1 MSLKIKNYFTF
12 LAISLIVSGCY
23 TGDPNTRSGCY
34 QYARVDS
41 GVCGLGCPV
50 YPYADAQ
57 AAAMASQCRS
67 QCDQNKLAALA
78 RCDQLRN

>member
-1 MSLKIKNYFTF
+1 MRLKLISYFTF
-12 LAISLIVSGCY
+12 LSISFGVAGCY

-34 QYARVDS
+34 QYARVDG
-41 GVCGLGCPV
+41 GVCGLGCPI

-57 AAAMASQCRS
+57 AAALASQCRS
-67 QCDQNKLAALA
+67 QCDQNKLAALT